1 MATLKNHIFGSVISM
16 IDTKFDCTDYDLS
29 LNVDLDLGNNYS
41 TSQYISELKSL
52 AIYEDLES
60 FICGLDTCDTIS
72 IHSKN
77 GKGLFLPVCDLTD
90 HLKEA

>member
-41 TSQYISELKSL
+41 TSQYINELKSL

-60 FICGLDTCDTIS
+60 FIWGLDTCDTIN
-72 IHSKN
+72 IQSKN
-77 GKGLFLPVCDLTD
+77 GKGLFLTVCDLTD
-90 HLKEA
+90 HLKEV